1 MRRYRD
7 YMDKME
13 LPENL
18 TERLRELKPRRRP
31 VPVTRWAAAAAVL
44 AVAVG
49 IGAAWRLGRAD
60 SGPGGEATVP
70 SNGVMTTETAE
81 TGGTEPDITTVDP
94 GDLPDTAPGTVP
106 GAGGYELTDGE
117 TVTYYPL
124 PALNFQ
130 PAEQTVELDYALGK
144 TLRDATEE
152 EIEAVLT
159 SRWREHLDIPD
170 TAETEAVIWLR
181 DEEITGLT
189 LGVTWEGHRVVI
201 EQLLG
206 ADVPTCCVCPDDTY
220 GHTDV
225 DGTDVVT
232 LVRDNTCETK
242 FFINNTGWKA
252 TVTGENYEDL
262 TCRFVRLGV
271 REKNTGLAAA
281 FGPQAPAPAAPSDGA
296 DGADGMTT
304 PAFDPTAK

>member
-1 MRRYRD
+1 
-7 YMDKME
+7 MDKTE
-13 LPENL
+13 LPEDL
-18 TERLRELKPRRRP
+18 TERLRELKSRRRP
-31 VPVTRWAAAAAVL
+31 VPLTRWAAAAAAL

-60 SGPGGEATVP
+60 GGAGGEVTVP
-70 SNGVMTTETAE
+70 SDGVMTTET
-81 TGGTEPDITTVDP
+81 TGTEPDITTVDP
-94 GDLPDTAPGTVP
+94 GDSPDAIPS
-106 GAGGYELTDGE
+106 AGGYELTDGE

-152 EIEAVLT
+152 EIEAALT
-159 SRWREHLDIPD
+159 PRWREHLDIPD

-181 DEEITGLT
+181 DGEITGLT
-189 LGVTWEGHRVVI
+189 LGATWEGNRVVI

-206 ADVPTCCVCPDDTY
+206 ANVPTCCVSPDDAY

-232 LVRDNTCETK
+232 LTRGDSCETK
-242 FFINNTGWKA
+242 FFINDTGWKA
-252 TVTGENYEDL
+252 TIAGEDYEDL
-262 TCRFVRLGV
+262 TARFVRLGV
-271 REKNTGLAAA
+271 REKNAGLAAA
-281 FGPQAPAPAAPSDGA
+281 FGAKTDPPSAPPGGTDAVNEMS
-296 DGADGMTT
+296 T
-304 PAFDPTAK
+304 PGFDPNA